1 MWGGAARFGSHSR
14 RDCLLWWGRHR
25 GGRLPTYLA
34 GWQAEE
40 GGTLAQLVFS
50 FSHVS
55 LACTPAHE
63 LVLPAFQVG
72 LSSESLET
80 RQRHIQSCV
89 SLMPWAFLN
98 SVQLTIKN

>member
-1 MWGGAARFGSHSR
+1 MWGGGSFWFTFQERLSVVVGKTPWWQTAY
-14 RDCLLWWGRHR
+14 LL
-25 GGRLPTYLA
+25 GRLA
-34 GWQAEE
+34 SRGR
-40 GGTLAQLVFS
+40 GTLAQLVFS